1 MGLFSG
7 LGKLFG
13 SGIGSLIGGKKGA
26 SIGEEIG
33 GGIGDLVP
41 FKKGGAV
48 GSKNVKAMLHAG
60 EFVLPKGVKPTKA
73 QRMAV
78 AKGKMRK

>member
-13 SGIGSLIGGKKGA
+13 SGIGSLIGGKKGSA
-26 SIGEEIG
+26 IGEEIG

-41 FKKGGAV
+41 FKKGGRVMKTGAILAH
-48 GSKNVKAMLHAG
+48 KN
-60 EFVLPKGVKPTKA
+60 EFVLPAGVKPTKA

-78 AKGKMRK
+78 AKGKKRK

>member
-13 SGIGSLIGGKKGA
+13 SGIGSLIGGKKGSA
-26 SIGEEIG
+26 IGEEIG

-41 FKKGGAV
+41 FKKGGRVMKTGPILAH
-48 GSKNVKAMLHAG
+48 KN
-60 EFVLPKGVKPTKA
+60 EFVLPAGVKPTKA

>member
-13 SGIGSLIGGKKGA
+13 SGIGSLIGGKRGSA
-26 SIGEEIG
+26 IGEEIG

-41 FKKGGAV
+41 FKKGGRVMKTGPILAH
-48 GSKNVKAMLHAG
+48 SG
-60 EFVLPKGVKPTKA
+60 EFVLPANVKPTKA

-78 AKGKMRK
+78 AKGKKRK